1 MAKDNTPDLEEGGAE
16 QKNVKQRVL
25 LLVLLL
31 LLAVFGYLYFFTG
44 MIKPREEAAKP
55 ELPQAVQVKKPLP
68 PRPVEGETETKQPA
82 VKHEPPAAKE
92 AVAAKPAV
100 EEPANAGKPQEES
113 ASKGATP
120 AKQEKAKSAPPAKAA
135 EPAKTA
141 EPKAQPVAAKKTAEP
156 VATKTAEKKP
166 AAAPTKTEK
175 PVAAGAVAKKKPGAK
190 AGAEQEGAKKAAAA
204 KPTHK
209 RATRG
214 KFTLLIG
221 EFVPNKTFLALE
233 AKLIKQG
240 VKPLGKTSLKKP
252 EPMNRLFVAAY
263 GDYESAAAELEKLK
277 KLTSDAFYIENAGK
291 YTLYAGS
298 YYDMA
303 LVEKERKRL
312 AGKGYKIEVQKV
324 AVPVAVVR
332 LTAGSFSAKEDAERV
347 AASLKKQGVTAS
359 VITQAK

>member
-16 QKNVKQRVL
+16 QKNVKQRLL

-31 LLAVFGYLYFFTG
+31 LVAVFGYLYFFTG

-68 PRPVEGETETKQPA
+68 PRPAEGETETKQPA
-82 VKHEPPAAKE
+82 GKQEPPAAKV
-92 AVAAKPAV
+92 AAAAKPV
-100 EEPANAGKPQEES
+100 PAPADADRPQTEG
-113 ASKGATP
+113 GATT
-120 AKQEKAKSAPPAKAA
+120 KQEKAKATPPAKAA
-135 EPAKTA
+135 GPAKTA
-141 EPKAQPVAAKKTAEP
+141 APKAQPVAGKKTEEP
-156 VATKTAEKKP
+156 VATKSAEQKP

-175 PVAAGAVAKKKPGAK
+175 PAATAAAAKKKEQKPEAR
-190 AGAEQEGAKKAAAA
+190 AGAEQEGVKIAAA
-204 KPTHK
+204 KARPTHK
-209 RATRG
+209 GTTKG

-221 EFVPNKTFLALE
+221 DFVPNKTFLALE
-233 AKLIKQG
+233 AKLTKQG
-240 VKPLGKTSLKKP
+240 VKPLGKTRLQKP

-277 KLTSDAFYIENAGK
+277 KLTNDAFYIENAGK

-303 LVEKERKRL
+303 LVENERKRL

-324 AVPVAVVR
+324 AVPVSVVR